1 MGAKWIG
8 FLAAV
13 RKLAEEWRLE
23 PDESL
28 PRDDLVVV
36 EPWDAEE
43 ATEMERGDISRSARF
58 APRAAM
64 GLNSGGGV
72 CDRSG

>member
-1 MGAKWIG
+1 MVGARWIG

-13 RKLAEEWRLE
+13 RKLEEEWRLE

-28 PRDDLVVV
+28 PREERVV
-36 EPWDAEE
+36 EEPWEAEE
-43 ATEMERGDISRSARF
+43 ATEMERGDISRSARL

-72 CDRSG
+72 